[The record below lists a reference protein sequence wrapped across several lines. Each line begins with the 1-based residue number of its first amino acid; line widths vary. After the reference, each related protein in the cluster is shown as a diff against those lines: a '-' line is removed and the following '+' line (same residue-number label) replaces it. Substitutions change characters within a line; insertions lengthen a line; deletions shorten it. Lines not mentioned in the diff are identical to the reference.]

1 MRTKHVLMA
10 MALPALFAACT
21 SDEFM
26 QEQPAGSLGNRPL
39 LSADFTVDVE
49 EAASTRFAW
58 EDKNFKWSFE
68 DGDQFGAA
76 VTDPVTFGTIS
87 SESMLGNYIFGKG
100 EDGKWRTNSQMV
112 EGTYIY
118 YSYEGFQNKSTRELV
133 AFDLGTQN
141 ADLDDPTAVV
151 NAKQL
156 FFSPL
161 YQIES
166 ETSDEAMP
174 LQFYPY
180 WSTAAFYIQNKT
192 GQDLK
197 ITQIALEDA
206 TNEFVIKGHIDP
218 AKLNTAA
225 LKYAYDKESGEYT
238 IDAKAFEK
246 ANGKK
251 TYDEVMQLV
260 DLAVAA
266 ADDKDAKTSAAIALN
281 CGGYELAD
289 GESVTAYMVVPAH
302 QAEALEAK
310 IVVVDEDGLSK
321 QINVKESVSGSSKAI
336 ACTGISTRVFK
347 RGSTYPVFGF
357 NTDGKTM
364 KALVVGKENLDD
376 LESFYVD
383 NKADLLNVINNN
395 LGEISIYNFGDLAID
410 DEIAEA
416 ITEYTGTGITFDNAI
431 SVKCTGNATLEK
443 TTFAN
448 DVTVESGNVT
458 FGEDV
463 VAKGGMTLKGGKLTL
478 TDGTYDNANVTVEAG
493 ELVLNKAN
501 QTVKGIVAKGGIV
514 TIAKENKL
522 SNIKLS
528 FKEVMDEE
536 GEAIPAVLN
545 INAKLAANEALAT
558 KASTTVNNA
567 SEITLTAELT
577 NAGIF
582 NNGTATSDAAK
593 VLGNGSL
600 VNNAKATVNN
610 YGTIKPATV
619 TNNAEATVNNFKYF
633 GLDGSGNAT
642 TSTNNGKIVMK
653 NNTSRVYVSAG
664 AGEIDNTA
672 KGIVDATTA
681 SEMKIAVTI
690 SESMTNN
697 EKLKE
702 LGTFNLLY
710 LNGGTWTIEEAESGS
725 SFNPANNY
733 ENVTVILNGG
743 NIHLDDKGLKVA
755 SLHVAKNATIS
766 GGRDADKSK
775 LTSTKYITAAATATL
790 TAEFATV
797 EATEDGKKL
806 AIDMEGVYY
815 LTETGAIT
823 NTGSKGKTVTY
834 KALNPLTVNMGK
846 STVDVGGAKLVFG
859 TNVTVNLTTGAS
871 AYQLTGDYRGE
882 TAPADA
888 EEAIKVKNLV
898 TDINK
903 VLPNLATSEKVAV
916 NGGAATASFS
926 VEFASSATKTITVSW
941 DGKAWVI
948 TKVA

>member
-197 ITQIALEDA
+197 LTQIALEDA
-206 TNEFVIKGHIDP
+206 NNEFVIKGHIDP
-218 AKLNTAA
+218 VKLNSAA
-225 LKYAYDKESGEYT
+225 LKYAYDKESGEYA

-260 DLAVAA
+260 DLAVAN
-266 ADDKDAKTSAAIALN
+266 DKEGKASAAIALN
-281 CGGYELAD
+281 CGGYVLAD

-302 QAEALEAK
+302 QAKALTAK

-321 QINVKESVSGSSKAI
+321 QVTVQETAGKNDPEI

-364 KALVVGKENLDD
+364 KALVVEKENLDD

-395 LGEISIYNFGDLAID
+395 LGAISIYNFGDLAID
-410 DEIAEA
+410 DEIAKA

-431 SVKCTGNATLEK
+431 SVKCTGDATLEK
-443 TTFAN
+443 TTFDKN
-448 DVTVESGNVT
+448 VTVESGNVT

-463 VAKGGMTLKGGKLTL
+463 VAEGGMTLKGGKLTL

-672 KGIVDATTA
+672 KGIVDATSA
-681 SEMKIAVTI
+681 SDMKIAVTI
-690 SESMTNN
+690 SESMTND

-702 LGTFNLLY
+702 LGKFNLLY

-725 SFNPANNY
+725 SFDPTKNY
-733 ENVTVILNGG
+733 ANVTVILNGG

-766 GGRDADKSK
+766 GGRDASQSK

-790 TAEFATV
+790 TAEFAEV
-797 EATEDGKKL
+797 VADKDGKQL
-806 AIDMEGVYY
+806 AVDMEGVYY
-815 LTETGAIT
+815 LTSTGNII

-834 KALNPLTVNMGK
+834 KALKPLTVNMGK
-846 STVDVGGAKLVFG
+846 STVSVGGAKLVFG
-859 TNVTVNLTTGAS
+859 TNVTVNFNTGTGQ
-871 AYQLTGDYRGE
+871 YQLAGDYSSE
-882 TAPADA
+882 TAPTDA
-888 EEAIKVKNLV
+888 EGAIKVENLV

-916 NGGAATASFS
+916 SGGAATASFS
-926 VEFASSATKTITVSW
+926 VKFASSATKTITVSW